1 MRKNVGTFGEK
12 KPVWHRER
20 DFLAPLKIRAA
31 VNKSCKTNPHNMYI
45 CIPGL
50 CDNTI
55 TDCDIDFDVL
65 LSQHLPIGGIDMAKS
80 WLQILILVLQKENS
94 CYQFWF
100 DIAKAPEKVLLLV
113 LWRVGFNQFY
123 LFQTKIL
130 DLYRK
135 IRFCYHVRYIRTY
148 RT

>member
-65 LSQHLPIGGIDMAKS
+65 LSQHLPILRWYWYGKKLALDIDIGIGIAKREF
-80 WLQILILVLQKENS
+80 LLPILVWYCKSPRKSFAIGIVTRLNVMGFSTTGILK
-94 CYQFWF
+94 FG
-100 DIAKAPEKVLLLV
+100 LV
-113 LWRVGFNQFY
+113 
-123 LFQTKIL
+123 
-130 DLYRK
+130 
-135 IRFCYHVRYIRTY
+135 
-148 RT
+148 

>member
-20 DFLAPLKIRAA
+20 DFLAPLKIKAA

-65 LSQHLPIGGIDMAKS
+65 LSQHLPILRWYWYGKKLALDIDIGIGIAKREF
-80 WLQILILVLQKENS
+80 LLPILVWYCKSPRKSFAIGIVAGRLQLVLPILDQNPWSLQKNT
-94 CYQFWF
+94 F
-100 DIAKAPEKVLLLV
+100 LL
-113 LWRVGFNQFY
+113 
-123 LFQTKIL
+123 
-130 DLYRK
+130 
-135 IRFCYHVRYIRTY
+135 
-148 RT
+148 